1 MCWMY
6 LNVCPVD
13 RKGPELAGSVS
24 VAEDDVEVGYESGA
38 RVTIL
43 PHHRACCDAVSHL
56 LSQMT
61 VITITI
67 LIKDVLT
74 FISLGI
80 VFRFI

>member
-1 MCWMY
+1 MY

-13 RKGPELAGSVS
+13 RKGPELASSVS
-24 VAEDDVEVGYESGA
+24 EAEDDVEVRDESSA

-43 PHHRACCDAVSHL
+43 PHHCACCDALPHL
-56 LSQMT
+56 LREMT